1 MTEQPIPNVSF
12 EDVERIVDRDFR
24 PEDRAALRRF
34 IGESSLSEKA
44 RVILAC
50 LKLADGDLSRAED
63 ALRDAATDWRDV
75 ISAAEYP
82 NYFRLIPPSGDSS
95 DEQLQ
100 RVCERD
106 WDQYSTWL
114 YAEGRVQGDNG
125 S

>member
-1 MTEQPIPNVSF
+1 MTKQPIPDVSC

-24 PEDRAALRRF
+24 PEDRAALREI
-34 IGESSLSEKA
+34 IGASDVREKA

-82 NYFRLIPPSGDSS
+82 NFIRLIPPGGDSS

-114 YAEGRVQGDNG
+114 YAERPVQGDSG